1 MEDYRQ
7 KYLKTQKD
15 AVNKMNEERFEKR
28 GKVDDKML
36 EFFKGINQQVKGLA
50 NQIEAQGYDT
60 NSMTKLEELL
70 SNFNYLYNIYA
81 QEIVRKPENKLSV
94 PMRQIMDALKNT
106 LMRLSQISPN
116 YGRLLSGHLKNLDE
130 MYVKTGGSVFIKGVP
145 TPAHLR
151 GGSLGRFTDNDNS
164 YNYDYYEPTFLERLA
179 QQKNIERYPDY
190 VYSKPALNE
199 DYN

>member
-1 MEDYRQ
+1 MDDYRQ
-7 KYLKTQKD
+7 RYLKTQKD

-28 GKVDDKML
+28 GKVDEKTL

-60 NSMTKLEELL
+60 NSMTKIEELL

-106 LMRLSQISPN
+106 LLRLAQISPN
-116 YGRLLSGHLKNLDE
+116 YSRLLQGHLKNLDE

-145 TPAHLR
+145 TPEHLR
-151 GGSLGRFTDNDNS
+151 GGSLGKFTDNDNS
-164 YNYDYYEPTFLERLA
+164 YNYDYYEPTFLERLS